1 MDSNSGLGTNL
12 AQPGPSVPMTHKRG
26 KNAVT
31 TGNSF
36 SPLIAQQCSFLLVM
50 FSPSMLKH
58 SASAP
63 TTSIMLVPH
72 GDFRAGHPLSAT

>member
-1 MDSNSGLGTNL
+1 
-12 AQPGPSVPMTHKRG
+12 
-26 KNAVT
+26 
-31 TGNSF
+31 
-36 SPLIAQQCSFLLVM
+36 LIPQQCSFLLVM

-58 SASAP
+58 SASTP